1 MMASASTFSGS
12 AIHPGGAIVCSP
24 MRLSHFGD
32 ASWRLVFLMVAVSST
47 AHGFQAN
54 TRSDHPLLHDLIDD
68 YRTTIALA
76 QACLDRNPRQ
86 EIVTLCTTAVGF
98 REEVRRLE
106 AWSEQWYQ
114 TTITEHRDIK
124 KEPVVKAILKA
135 KPGKTNPV
143 IRDQLVKQY
152 GVLLDRL
159 GQCQQKALH
168 ADLSAFCKTEAEV
181 IRAEKARA
189 DR

>member
-1 MMASASTFSGS
+1 MG
-12 AIHPGGAIVCSP
+12 
-24 MRLSHFGD
+24 
-32 ASWRLVFLMVAVSST
+32 
-47 AHGFQAN
+47 
-54 TRSDHPLLHDLIDD
+54 
-68 YRTTIALA
+68 
-76 QACLDRNPRQ
+76 
-86 EIVTLCTTAVGF
+86 
-98 REEVRRLE
+98 RLE

-168 ADLSAFCKTEAEV
+168 ADLSEFCKTEAES